1 MPSIQHPRGTRAA
14 LVALAGSAGLLPG
27 QIYLLTDEARIAIAL
42 TASTFETYAKQSEAG
57 GGGSYVSPLWS
68 QLA

>member
-27 QIYLLTDEARIAIAL
+27 QIYLLTDENRIAIAL
-42 TASTFETYAKQSEAG
+42 TASTFETYAKQAEAG
-57 GGGSYVSPLWS
+57 GGGGASPIISW
-68 QLA
+68 AI